1 MRVTA
6 YMLAIGITIG
16 LSGCTTLPDR
26 QTVARN
32 SAEFVNR
39 AEAILAE
46 QRSRLAE
53 VANDLKA
60 DSPTARR
67 NEVNNLLRQ
76 SRIDPL
82 TRYLNTY
89 ANDPRYVRELERVR
103 AERDRRCEDVG
114 DRYAQR
120 PATPANLQRLRRG
133 YSFSCPAQIAS
144 FERRVT
150 PPASVAEAIP
160 ERQSEPSSMSVAK
173 ATQPK
178 PPTQAAA
185 RPEPSPAKGAE
196 PVSASRPAAKVLQPP
211 SASSPSSEAANS
223 CYLLYAIK
231 NYQQA
236 HVDCLQAARAGDA
249 KAQHHLAQ
257 IALIS
262 KEEKAARHWA
272 SASADQEYPAGQML
286 MARLLQKDGEDAEAL
301 TLLKRAADSGL
312 TEANY
317 LVGQAYLAGQ
327 GAPANSAEAIRHLTF
342 AAERNDVAAQLA
354 LARLYATSEQ
364 ANPGEARRW
373 LTRAAE
379 QESAEAQLALGVSYY
394 EGRGGPVDYREAYV
408 WLSRAMLNGDQR
420 ARAHL
425 ERIAPELTEEQLGDA
440 QARVQSG
447 LAGRRP

>member
-1 MRVTA
+1 MRVTV

-16 LSGCTTLPDR
+16 LGGCTTLPDR
-26 QTVARN
+26 QTVAKN

-39 AEAILAE
+39 AEAMLAA

-82 TRYLNTY
+82 TQYLNTY
-89 ANDPRYVRELERVR
+89 ANDPRYVRERARVR
-103 AERDRRCEDVG
+103 AERNRRCDAVG
-114 DRYAQR
+114 DRYAR
-120 PATPANLQRLRRG
+120 RDATPANLERFRRG
-133 YSFSCPAQIAS
+133 YSFSCPTQIAS
-144 FERRVT
+144 FERRVNSET
-150 PPASVAEAIP
+150 SVAEAKP
-160 ERQSEPSSMSVAK
+160 EPQSEPKSVAAPRAANPAPPART
-173 ATQPK
+173 ATRVE
-178 PPTQAAA
+178 PT
-185 RPEPSPAKGAE
+185 PAKRAE
-196 PVSASRPAAKVLQPP
+196 PTLASRSETSVVRTTSQ
-211 SASSPSSEAANS
+211 SSPPSEAASS

-231 NYQQA
+231 NFQQA
-236 HVDCLQAARAGDA
+236 HGDCLQAARAGDA
-249 KAQHHLAQ
+249 KAQHHLAD

-262 KEEKAARHWA
+262 KEDKAARHWA
-272 SASADQEYPAGQML
+272 QASAEQQYPAGQML

-301 TLLKRAADSGL
+301 ALLKRAADSGL

-317 LVGQAYLAGQ
+317 LVGQAYLEGD
-327 GAPANSAEAIRHLTF
+327 GAPVNAAEAIRYLTL
-342 AAERNDVAAQLA
+342 AAERNDVEAQLL
-354 LARLYATSEQ
+354 LARLYASSEH
-364 ANPGEARRW
+364 ANASEARRW

-379 QESAEAQLALGVSYY
+379 QESAEAQLALGMNYY

-408 WLSRAMLNGDQR
+408 WLSRAMLNGNER
-420 ARAHL
+420 AREHL